1 MVTLLTGT
9 SGKAASPE
17 LAEVHWHD
25 SVLQRTCVTRIFIE
39 EYLQVIWIV
48 ERERERERERIIKPP
63 CILSQQQ
70 QNHSFKIL
78 GSIMNSQ
85 QIN

>member
-17 LAEVHWHD
+17 LAEVHRHD

-48 ERERERERERIIKPP
+48 ERERERERE
-63 CILSQQQ
+63 L
-70 QNHSFKIL
+70 
-78 GSIMNSQ
+78 
-85 QIN
+85 

>member
-48 ERERERERERIIKPP
+48 ERERERERENYKTSMYIIKTTTK
-63 CILSQQQ
+63 S
-70 QNHSFKIL
+70 
-78 GSIMNSQ
+78 
-85 QIN
+85 